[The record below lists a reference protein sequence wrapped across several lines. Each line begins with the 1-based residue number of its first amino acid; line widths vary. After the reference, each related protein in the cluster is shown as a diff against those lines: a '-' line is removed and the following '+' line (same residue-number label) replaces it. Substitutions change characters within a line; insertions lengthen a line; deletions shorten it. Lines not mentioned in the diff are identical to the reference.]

1 MRGSRSQAQVYKPPH
16 ASNRDQPSR
25 QARTL
30 GDLEYSNIYWK
41 VELHS
46 ANKTLSYDRCPA
58 QRSTDLDVNEAPG
71 TTVLLFSGATNDENA
86 EDLLDWFRAE
96 ACTSNDLLKID
107 SNSGPCMKLPTH
119 ISKEQRAHW
128 HRLAEHRGLTSQ
140 SQGVG
145 ANRRLH
151 IMCPTAKESSLG
163 LSKRARQIWDWC
175 QAEGGCMWGISQ
187 GEVAAM
193 LQDGG
198 QIPPDVQQL
207 IDRREKGQHLGQLL
221 QDRRADAALELL
233 SAQPAL
239 VWVRD
244 DKSGGYPLHIAVWH
258 NLASV
263 VTHILSTPNVTEQ
276 RDGRRDTPLML
287 ARKRGLACVEQEL
300 LQAGANDLPSPSPS
314 AGRTAWSAGQHRPYS
329 SHTQLARNEPSSPKS
344 YGRSLQY
351 SAPAVHKPPG
361 LSKSVLPDR
370 PPGFA

>member
-1 MRGSRSQAQVYKPPH
+1 MQ
-16 ASNRDQPSR
+16 
-25 QARTL
+25 
-30 GDLEYSNIYWK
+30 
-41 VELHS
+41 
-46 ANKTLSYDRCPA
+46 
-58 QRSTDLDVNEAPG
+58 
-71 TTVLLFSGATNDENA
+71 TVLLFSGATNDENA

-107 SNSGPCMKLPTH
+107 SNSGWSG
-119 ISKEQRAHW
+119 SKSPSAH
-128 HRLAEHRGLTSQ
+128 HVSNSKRKQLRP
-140 SQGVG
+140 V
-145 ANRRLH
+145 
-151 IMCPTAKESSLG
+151 KESKADMG
-163 LSKRARQIWDWC
+163 LVP
-175 QAEGGCMWGISQ
+175 GGRWLHVGHQ
-187 GEVAAM
+187 PG
-193 LQDGG
+193 
-198 QIPPDVQQL
+198 
-207 IDRREKGQHLGQLL
+207 EKGQHLGQLL
-221 QDRRADAALELL
+221 QDRRDDAALELL